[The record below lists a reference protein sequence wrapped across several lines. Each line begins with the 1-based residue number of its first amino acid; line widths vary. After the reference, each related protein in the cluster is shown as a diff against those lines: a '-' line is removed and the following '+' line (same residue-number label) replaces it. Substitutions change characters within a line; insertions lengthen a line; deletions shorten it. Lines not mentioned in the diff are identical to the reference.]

1 MRHFLF
7 RRSAISR
14 SFCAIG
20 NFISYRTKREEGIPK
35 SGEALAKGIP
45 YLFKSHE
52 SCWNPCARFL
62 CGGFGIPSEGEDKF
76 VIFSMERAQLPAHVP
91 PASAACS
98 IEDQVYAIGRMRV
111 PSTVL
116 SLSG

>member
-1 MRHFLF
+1 MR
-7 RRSAISR
+7 RYEKKRS
-14 SFCAIG
+14 
-20 NFISYRTKREEGIPK
+20 KREEGIPK